1 MATKSQREIEMRI
14 YAVTWEKPWRYG
26 HIEGED
32 LRDWSFFRTKKG
44 AIRHAK
50 LLTSTLRPTPSDL
63 SRMPLDEIKVFKTD
77 VQTNKDDFLCVL
89 FHAKHGHLSSAQG
102 WHELKEE
109 RRVAKIAPN
118 CPYDPDPVDFGGE
131 E

>member
-1 MATKSQREIEMRI
+1 MRI
-14 YAVTWEKPWRYG
+14 YAVTWEKPWRYD

-63 SRMPLDEIKVFKTD
+63 SRRPLDEIKVFKTD

-89 FHAKHGHLSSAQG
+89 FHAKHGHLSSPLG

-118 CPYDPDPVDFGGE
+118 CPYDADLLFDGGE